1 MLANWQKELFISC
14 LKSLFL
20 NNFFIFDGKCYEQC
34 DGVAVGSPIRPILA
48 NVFMCHF
55 ENLLFENFPPYFKA
69 IVYRRFVD
77 DTFLLFQ
84 VNDYVE

>member
-14 LKSLFL
+14 LKSPFL

-34 DGVAVGSPIRPILA
+34 DGQAVGSPIRPILA

-55 ENLLFENFPPYFKA
+55 ESLLFENCPPYFKP
-69 IVYRRFVD
+69 IVYRRLVD

-84 VNDYVE
+84 APDYVE